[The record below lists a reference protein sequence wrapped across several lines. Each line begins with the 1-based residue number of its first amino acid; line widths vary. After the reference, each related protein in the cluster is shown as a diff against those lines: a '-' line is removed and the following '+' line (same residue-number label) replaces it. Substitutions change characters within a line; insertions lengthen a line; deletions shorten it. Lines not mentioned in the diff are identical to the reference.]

1 VRGGRFETVER
12 NAVTPPVT
20 ISSIRR
26 VNTRKYVYI
35 MTRWGLRMTTKP
47 KRHKKRRGEPFM
59 VYFTREQSSQL
70 KSIGRDRHVSRAV
83 LVRFAVDQL
92 FKQLG
97 SGQLELPLGL
107 GL

>member
-1 VRGGRFETVER
+1 
-12 NAVTPPVT
+12 
-20 ISSIRR
+20 
-26 VNTRKYVYI
+26 
-35 MTRWGLRMTTKP
+35 MTTKP
-47 KRHKKRRGEPFM
+47 KKRQKRRGEPFM

-70 KSIGRDRHVSRAV
+70 KSVCLERHVSKAV

-97 SGQLELPLGL
+97 TGQLELPLGL